1 MKNKYHLKTGILKS
15 SIYIFAS
22 LFSTIGLADSQV
34 TNALNTDHPENNSL
48 GLYQTNQLQLAF
60 I

>member
-1 MKNKYHLKTGILKS
+1 MKNKHHPKTGILKT

-34 TNALNTDHPENNSL
+34 TNALNADHPENRSL
-48 GLYQTNQLQLAF
+48 GLY
-60 I
+60 